1 MKLKFLNLRN
11 LIPVIITGLILSSC
25 NKDSTPSNDLVGTWT
40 MKTTTFSVMI
50 GNKTF
55 TQYLID
61 ELGLTAAEAQTYN
74 TLLITAL
81 QQTYTGTIIIKPDN
95 TYTATMGGETDT
107 GTWSLSSDSKK
118 LTIDSSTDDPITF
131 DVIDLTSSLLHLQA
145 KESETDDLNGDDVPE
160 TLTITID
167 LTFSK

>member
-1 MKLKFLNLRN
+1 
-11 LIPVIITGLILSSC
+11 
-25 NKDSTPSNDLVGTWT
+25 

-74 TLLITAL
+74 TLFNTAL